1 MAVRTEELQLR
12 VVIDGSPARREL
24 AQLDQEYAQIKASMR
39 DLKKGTDEWVA
50 ASARLDQIGA
60 RQAELRKEI
69 GLTGLTAK
77 QLGDELKRLQVQQRN
92 LTPNTAQWAETTQ
105 RIEQVKARLRELNDV
120 NARSAAAWEVQ
131 RKAIRLTDM
140 TMEELEMESR
150 RLMAQLRTMNPNS
163 AEFGRLARELRNV
176 DSRMQ
181 TLRAGMTPFNRM
193 WQEVKTNLV
202 SAGAVLAGVFAGSV
216 ITQWVGGM
224 VKGAAELSDLQADI
238 QRTTGLNKEAA
249 RGLMDELGR
258 FNTRTPRAELLK
270 LAADAG
276 KLGITGVEDIK
287 RFVRAGDQIRVA
299 LGEDLGEEAIKQIGK
314 LNQTFQLGETRGLNM
329 EQQMLSTGSAINAL
343 GQASTAQERYLV
355 DFTRRLAGVA
365 TQSDIS
371 IENVLG
377 FGAALD
383 QLGQTSETSSTAVSQ
398 FILKA
403 FKDTADYARIANMEQ
418 AEFAKLLKTDT
429 NEALLRVLEGLN
441 GNNEGLQ
448 AMVQKFGLV
457 DQEGA
462 RAVGVLSSLARNT
475 KLVREQQAIANTEFA
490 KATSITNEFNTK
502 NNTLAGN
509 LEVVGKR
516 LKAFFVSSTLVEG
529 LNKMAKA
536 LRDMVSPTISE
547 GLERERIEML
557 ALHTQILEANTSA
570 ETRVRLIRELQEK
583 YPEYLGNLDAET
595 VSNEELTAAI
605 GKLNQQLVNR
615 IILQREQEKIES
627 QAEDIASAA
636 TEKAEREVELRQL
649 LGKLA
654 AERNITL
661 KEGLTLQEQAER
673 VIRKVKA
680 QEEAAGKVPGPYYL
694 RDSQKLTRALR
705 DYIFLSSELNRQT
718 NLGAQLEEKRN
729 ELLKTLGITLDDLNK
744 PRDTSGGGDAGGD
757 EDQPVSAAAA
767 LPNPADDKALE
778 KQRQQ
783 MQAWEAEL
791 EAFRER
797 VLQAG
802 MSADEAELRQ
812 LDQKHAEERAKLNAN
827 AKATAED
834 LLDQEIL
841 LAKERAD
848 LIEAQGNRRLEAYQE
863 AERTINE
870 ALRAGASER
879 LKDEVA
885 IWDARIERAR
895 ASGADVTA
903 LERERAVA
911 LLAVLEDEYR
921 QRLAAEIA
929 HWDRLIEVAKKA
941 GIDTAA
947 LEEAKGRAINAITKK
962 WEEKGVQDT
971 EDAEMRKRAARVKS
985 LQDYGQVANSFG
997 NVLDSL
1003 AALQQ
1008 AKHDEDGVRTE
1019 EEKRNQRDL
1028 ALLIIAVKTAAAIAT
1043 GVAQAME
1050 LPYPANIAAALSTV
1064 ATVTGLIAQA
1074 QALMNDAGSST
1085 PPPAA
1090 TTTTVNNMPL
1100 AEKGG
1105 VFDGPS
1111 HDRGGL
1117 QVWDP
1122 VAGRQ
1127 VAEVEGGEPWMV
1139 LSKAF
1144 RRNNA
1149 ALIPV
1154 LLQAS
1159 ATGAKVPMGA
1169 AGGVFAPGPAFNFRQ
1184 ASQAVKMA
1192 AGGLTTRGVAMVN
1205 VAGPGGGGAPGWAQ
1219 ALIEEMRGLRALA
1232 QRPVEVHNALQVDA
1246 RVKLGQDYDRE
1257 QAKWAQL
1264 KARNTIPKK

>member
-24 AQLDQEYAQIKASMR
+24 AQLDQEYAEIKASMR

-140 TMEELEMESR
+140 TMEELELESR

-193 WQEVKTNLV
+193 WQDLKSNLL
-202 SAGAVLAGVFAGSV
+202 SAGAVMGGLFAGSALMSGIQNLV
-216 ITQWVGGM
+216 RGS
-224 VKGAAELSDLQADI
+224 AALSDELADI
-238 QRTTGLNKEAA
+238 GKATGLSADQVVKLNS
-249 RGLMDELGR
+249 ELQKID
-258 FNTRTPRAELLK
+258 TRTSTSELRNIAVGLGQVGETVSASAV
-270 LAADAG
+270 AAID
-276 KLGITGVEDIK
+276 KIN
-287 RFVRAGDQIRVA
+287 VA
-299 LGEDLGEEAIKQIGK
+299 LGDEFGTGAKEITTTISVLRNNLRDLKTADYGDDVMRIGNALNELGANGLATAPVVSDIANRVAGLAGKFGVTSGQILGTAA
-314 LNQTFQLGETRGLNM
+314 TFQELGIEVERG
-329 EQQMLSTGSAINAL
+329 
-343 GQASTAQERYLV
+343 STAYGKVLQRIAQEPKKFADVVRAAGMDADL
-355 DFTRRLAGVA
+355 FTRQVNEDMQAAFITVAKAARVAGTDNAAFAAILKELDVDGAGVSELLSKMGENAAMLAAKTKLA
-365 TQSDIS
+365 TD
-371 IENVLG
+371 
-377 FGAALD
+377 AL
-383 QLGQTSETSSTAVSQ
+383 QETSSV
-398 FILKA
+398 
-403 FKDTADYARIANMEQ
+403 
-418 AEFAKLLKTDT
+418 
-429 NEALLRVLEGLN
+429 
-441 GNNEGLQ
+441 
-448 AMVQKFGLV
+448 
-457 DQEGA
+457 
-462 RAVGVLSSLARNT
+462 
-475 KLVREQQAIANTEFA
+475 TE
-490 KATSITNEFNTK
+490 EFNTK
-502 NNTLAGN
+502 NATLAAV
-509 LEVVGKR
+509 LEKIGKELNR
-516 LKAFFVSSTLVEG
+516 MFVSSALARGMESLVRSFGALLGLNVKLSETIGAERLEMNALFDVMKRGNITTEQRRDLIQEINTKYADYLPAQVSEFANLQAIEAAQRAVNDAMLKRIEIEAKRELIKEQMERVAAAQKALLQAELDLARFRQNPVQQGNLSDRTLTMEARVAAAGADLKAATAAYQDIMARLGDALVEPKKVAPFQFNTG
-529 LNKMAKA
+529 AFLNQLKGAGVTGA
-536 LRDMVSPTISE
+536 TEEGGAPPGAISD
-547 GLERERIEML
+547 
-557 ALHTQILEANTSA
+557 ADSA
-570 ETRVRLIRELQEK
+570 E
-583 YPEYLGNLDAET
+583 
-595 VSNEELTAAI
+595 
-605 GKLNQQLVNR
+605 
-615 IILQREQEKIES
+615 
-627 QAEDIASAA
+627 
-636 TEKAEREVELRQL
+636 
-649 LGKLA
+649 
-654 AERNITL
+654 
-661 KEGLTLQEQAER
+661 
-673 VIRKVKA
+673 
-680 QEEAAGKVPGPYYL
+680 
-694 RDSQKLTRALR
+694 QKRR
-705 DYIFLSSELNRQT
+705 
-718 NLGAQLEEKRN
+718 
-729 ELLKTLGITLDDLNK
+729 
-744 PRDTSGGGDAGGD
+744 
-757 EDQPVSAAAA
+757 
-767 LPNPADDKALE
+767 
-778 KQRQQ
+778 

-834 LLDQEIL
+834 LLAQETL
-841 LAKERAD
+841 HAEERAA
-848 LIEAQGNRRLEAYQE
+848 LIEAQGNRRLEAYQD

-885 IWDARIERAR
+885 IWDTRIERAR

-903 LERERAVA
+903 LERERALA

-929 HWDRLIEVAKKA
+929 HWDRLIEVAKEA

-947 LEEAKGRAINAITKK
+947 LEDAKGRAINAITKK

-985 LQDYGQVANSFG
+985 LQDFGQVANSFG

-1019 EEKRNQRDL
+1019 EEKREQRDL
-1028 ALLIIAVKTAAAIAT
+1028 AMLILAVKTAAAIAT

-1074 QALMNDAGSST
+1074 QALMNDAGSSA

-1105 VFDGPS
+1105 VFEGPS

-1122 VAGRQ
+1122 VAKRQ

-1149 ALIPV
+1149 ALIP
-1154 LLQAS
+1154 LLLEAS

-1184 ASQAVKMA
+1184 ASRAVKMA

-1205 VAGPGGGGAPGWAQ
+1205 AAGGGDDSLNGSFTLVEKKGLAGGGGTPGWAQ
-1219 ALIEEMRGLRALA
+1219 ALLEEMRGLRALA
-1232 QRPVEVHNALQVDA
+1232 QRPVQVHNALQVDA

-1257 QAKWAQL
+1257 QTKWAML